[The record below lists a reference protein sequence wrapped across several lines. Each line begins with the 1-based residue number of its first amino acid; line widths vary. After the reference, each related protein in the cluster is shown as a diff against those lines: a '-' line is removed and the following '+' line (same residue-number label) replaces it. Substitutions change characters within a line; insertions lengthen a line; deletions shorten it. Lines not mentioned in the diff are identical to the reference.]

1 MESDRDDYDGWT
13 PTTKK
18 KGPSR
23 RLSKRQRKN
32 KAKIR
37 KL

>member
-1 MESDRDDYDGWT
+1 MEIDRDAYNGWKA
-13 PTTKK
+13 TTKK

-23 RLSKRQRKN
+23 RLSKRQRKSR
-32 KAKIR
+32 AKIR